1 MAVRGLVSPN
11 DDDGCVSAGMI
22 VCVCCLWVSVNG
34 TDEHVFFAV
43 SRVVLV
49 SSLRLDFVAIWKINV
64 SC

>member
-22 VCVCCLWVSVNG
+22 VFVCLWVSVNG

>member
-22 VCVCCLWVSVNG
+22 VCVCLWVSVNG
-34 TDEHVFFAV
+34 TDEHVFFAI

-49 SSLRLDFVAIWKINV
+49 SSCASISWQFGK
-64 SC
+64 